1 VTLPRH
7 RSRAESS
14 DPDESAYGCSSFPER
29 PPQTAAF
36 MHVTGMISPKALAKR
51 QVRGAPQ
58 GRYGSAETAAGAAPL
73 RGRPFQNGGSGM
85 SRKILLVDEWRAVR
99 LLGRRVLNSL
109 GFQTREATNG
119 REALQILAV
128 ESDILAVLLEWRP
141 QDEDCLTL
149 VRRLAGIPCASRPAV
164 LACGDLLER
173 RQIIAALDAG
183 ADEFLQKPFSRDT
196 VREKFER
203 LGIFESS
210 HSRRSEML
218 SCVG

>member
-1 VTLPRH
+1 
-7 RSRAESS
+7 
-14 DPDESAYGCSSFPER
+14 
-29 PPQTAAF
+29 
-36 MHVTGMISPKALAKR
+36 M
-51 QVRGAPQ
+51 
-58 GRYGSAETAAGAAPL
+58 
-73 RGRPFQNGGSGM
+73 N
-85 SRKILLVDEWRAVR
+85 RKILLVDEWRAVR

-141 QDEDCLTL
+141 QDEDCLAL

-164 LACGDLLER
+164 LACGDLLDRSEM
-173 RQIIAALDAG
+173 IAALEAG
-183 ADEFLQKPFSRDT
+183 ADEFLQKPFSQDA

-203 LGIFESS
+203 LGIFESG